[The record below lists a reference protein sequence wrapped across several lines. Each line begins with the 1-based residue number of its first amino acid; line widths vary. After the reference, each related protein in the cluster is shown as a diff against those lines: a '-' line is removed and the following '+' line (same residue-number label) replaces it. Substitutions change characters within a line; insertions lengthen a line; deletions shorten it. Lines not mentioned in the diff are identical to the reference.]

1 MEKSAPAMSKPRVFV
16 ARKLPGRVLDG
27 LGDQVELTV
36 WEEPLPPPREALLAQ
51 AARSEGLL
59 TLITDRVDRELLM
72 QSRSLRVVSNMGVG
86 YDNIDVVACT
96 ERRIPVG
103 NTPGVLTE
111 ATADLTFA
119 LLLAA
124 ARRLPESAAFI
135 HSGEWKTWDPN
146 LLLGQE
152 VWRATLGIIGMG
164 KIGQAVARR
173 ALGFQMRILYCGT
186 PREQIE
192 RELKAERVE
201 KERLLADSDFV
212 SLHVPLSPKTRHL
225 IGRSQLALMKPT
237 AVLIN
242 TSRGPV
248 VDQAALAEAL
258 RSGRP
263 GAAALDVTD
272 PEPISLDDPLLGM
285 HNALIVPHIGSG
297 TLQTRTRMA
306 QMAVENL
313 LAGLLAK
320 RLPHCVNP
328 QVYQ

>member
-1 MEKSAPAMSKPRVFV
+1 MPRPRVFV
-16 ARKLPGRVLDG
+16 ARKLPGNVLG
-27 LGDQVELTV
+27 ALEDQVQLTV
-36 WEEPLPPPREALLAQ
+36 WPEPFPPPKEAL
-51 AARSEGLL
+51 AAHAAESEGLL
-59 TLITDRVDRELLM
+59 TLITDRVDRELLEKAH
-72 QSRSLRVVSNMGVG
+72 RLRVVSNMGVG
-86 YDNIDVVACT
+86 YDNIDVAACT

-103 NTPGVLTE
+103 NTPGVLTD

-124 ARRLPESAAFI
+124 ARRLPESIAFV
-135 HSGEWKTWDPN
+135 HSGMWKTWDPN

-152 VWRATLGIIGMG
+152 VFGATLGIIGMG

-173 ALGFQMRILYCGT
+173 AVGFQMRILYCGA

-192 RELKAERVE
+192 RETGARRVE
-201 KERLLADSDFV
+201 REAVLRESDFV
-212 SLHVPLSPKTRHL
+212 SLHVPLSAKTRHL
-225 IGRSQLALMKPT
+225 IGRSELALMKPS
-237 AVLIN
+237 AVLLN

-248 VDQAALAEAL
+248 VDQSALAEAL

-272 PEPISLDDPLLGM
+272 PEPISMDDPLLRM
-285 HNALIVPHIGSG
+285 PNALIVPHIGSG

-313 LAGLLAK
+313 LAGLWAK
-320 RLPHCVNP
+320 RLPNCVNP
-328 QVYQ
+328 QVYEE

>member
-1 MEKSAPAMSKPRVFV
+1 MSRPRVFV
-16 ARKLPGRVLDG
+16 ARKLPGDVLG
-27 LGDQVELTV
+27 ALGDQVQLTV
-36 WEEPLPPPREALLAQ
+36 WPDPFPPPQEAL
-51 AARSEGLL
+51 AAHAAESEGLL
-59 TLITDRVDRELLM
+59 TLITDRVDRELLAKAP
-72 QSRSLRVVSNMGVG
+72 RLRVVSNMGVG
-86 YDNIDVVACT
+86 YDNIDVAACT

-103 NTPGVLTE
+103 NTPGVLTD

-124 ARRLPESAAFI
+124 ARRLPESIAFI
-135 HSGEWKTWDPN
+135 RSGLWKTWDPN
-146 LLLGQE
+146 FLLGQE
-152 VWRATLGIIGMG
+152 VFGATLGIIGMG

-173 ALGFQMRILYCGT
+173 AVGFKMRILYCGA

-192 RELKAERVE
+192 RETGARRVE
-201 KERLLADSDFV
+201 RESLLRESDFV
-212 SLHVPLSPKTRHL
+212 SLHVPLSTKTRHL

-248 VDQAALAEAL
+248 IDQSALAEAL

-272 PEPISLDDPLLGM
+272 PEPISMDDPLLRM
-285 HNALIVPHIGSG
+285 PNALIVPHIGSG

-313 LAGLLAK
+313 LAGIWAK
-320 RLPHCVNP
+320 RLPNCVNP
-328 QVYQ
+328 QVYEE